1 MTNIKR
7 ETKNE
12 TRCAQRNL
20 SEKEREREG
29 GGRGEK
35 AESAEEKEE
44 EEVGTPR
51 EIKGARRS

>member
-20 SEKEREREG
+20 SEKERER
-29 GGRGEK
+29 GRGER
-35 AESAEEKEE
+35 
-44 EEVGTPR
+44 R
-51 EIKGARRS
+51 EG